1 MRSVLLF
8 GNVYPFCEGDRACS
22 VRATLDYF
30 AADPSPISLLTM
42 ATTDEHVQSVSCWD
56 DGWCATSATCVVSL
70 VFRPGS
76 TGQISPRYTRVSRSC
91 DYMVDPPISA
101 LGAL

>member
-1 MRSVLLF
+1 MSVALRF

-22 VRATLDYF
+22 VRVTLDYF

-42 ATTDEHVQSVSCWD
+42 ATTDEHVQSVSRWD
-56 DGWCATSATCVVSL
+56 DDWYAASAICMVSL
-70 VFRPGS
+70 VSRPGA

-91 DYMVDPPISA
+91 DYMVDPPISS